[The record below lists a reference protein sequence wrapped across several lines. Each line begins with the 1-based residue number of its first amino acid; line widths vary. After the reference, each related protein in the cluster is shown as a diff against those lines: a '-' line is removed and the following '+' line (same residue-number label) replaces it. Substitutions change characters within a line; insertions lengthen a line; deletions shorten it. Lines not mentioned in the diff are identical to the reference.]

1 MTQLEYEWVG
11 EDNDADI
18 YWQDEY
24 ITTAENENPP
34 AVSRNGTLPTNPDIL
49 GAVADWMAT
58 LDIPND
64 LGNADAIM
72 ILARLEA
79 EQIEERDGQ
88 S

>member
-1 MTQLEYEWVG
+1 MTDLEYEFAG
-11 EDNDADI
+11 DDNDADI
-18 YWQDEY
+18 YWQGEY
-24 ITTAENENPP
+24 ITTAENERPP
-34 AVSRNGTLPTNPDIL
+34 GVTRDGALPADPDIL
-49 GAVADWMAT
+49 GAVADWMAG

-64 LGNADAIM
+64 LGYSDAIM